1 MNAQSNAAED
11 AASDSSMPESAN
23 FSDLRRCLWTLSRL
37 GLFCAAGWMLAFGL
51 GRLYRPVPTVTIS
64 SARAQH
70 GLPGSAIAAVP
81 NVTLAVENHIPL
93 QDQPATVSTPA
104 LVSTAADIDDARFPL
119 KAGAVV
125 ASIEESHP

>member
-1 MNAQSNAAED
+1 MNAHSNAAED
-11 AASDSSMPESAN
+11 AVSDSSMPESAN

-51 GRLYRPVPTVTIS
+51 GRLYRPVPTVAIT

-70 GLPGSAIAAVP
+70 GLPAATRAAVP
-81 NVTLAVENHIPL
+81 RVTLAVENHIPL
-93 QDQPATVSTPA
+93 QDQTTASTQTP
-104 LVSTAADIDDARFPL
+104 VTTTPEIDEASFPL
-119 KAGAVV
+119 KTGAVV